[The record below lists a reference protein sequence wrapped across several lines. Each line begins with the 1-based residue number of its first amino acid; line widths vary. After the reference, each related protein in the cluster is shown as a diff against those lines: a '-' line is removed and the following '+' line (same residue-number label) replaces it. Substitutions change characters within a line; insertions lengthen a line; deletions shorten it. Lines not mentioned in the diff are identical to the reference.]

1 MVVTCTCRKEK
12 IMAKSVKNTER
23 VSIFLPP
30 DILQSLKDEAEQKGT
45 NVSSLIRMI
54 LIDRKNNK

>member
-1 MVVTCTCRKEK
+1 
-12 IMAKSVKNTER
+12 MAKSVKNTER
-23 VSIFLPP
+23 VSIFLSP

-54 LIDRKNNK
+54 LIDRKNSK